1 MGTGTRTGIVAVAAL
16 LATASFRA
24 DAQERHAHVDTLRG
38 GRIVVSNPDS
48 PHAGPERVPT
58 LVEVLRI
65 GSIAGVCDSFG
76 DVFSLAVDGDGRIY
90 VADRQANEIR
100 VFSARGECVGTFGRS
115 GEGPGE
121 FGMLA
126 GIAWQPPGYL
136 WAIDALRNRATVFD
150 SLGTVL
156 ATHPLQLGRA
166 ASLPWRLWVDGGGSL
181 HFWSP
186 GFRRIVEYGTGPG
199 LDSLAGVPQ
208 PTVPPDSRMAR
219 MEYTR
224 EVGLGDSQIA
234 MQMGMPYAP
243 RVQWTVNSA
252 GNIWQ
257 AHTAAFA
264 IHETTYAGDTLRT
277 IRLDREPP
285 RLRGRERDSIAEATG
300 IAARRLPEHKYA
312 IENIRTGPDGWLWI
326 ETERG
331 ATRAWEVFDERGY
344 YVGRVASPVPIE
356 KEPFPVFTAGM
367 LTGVTLGELDEP
379 YVVRLRIVRGR

>member
-1 MGTGTRTGIVAVAAL
+1 MCTGIRTCISAIAGATLLVAA
-16 LATASFRA
+16 THRA
-24 DAQERHAHVDTLRG
+24 IAQARVDTLES

-48 PHAGPERVPT
+48 PHAGPEGVPT
-58 LVEVLRI
+58 LVEELRI
-65 GSIAGVCDSFG
+65 GSIEGACDSFG
-76 DVFSLAVDGDGRIY
+76 AVFSLAVDDGGRIY
-90 VADRQANEIR
+90 VADRQTNDIR
-100 VFSARGECVGTFGRS
+100 VFSARGECLGTFGRP

-166 ASLPWRLWVDGGGSL
+166 ASLPWRLWVDDAGSF

-186 GFRRIVEYGTGPG
+186 GFRRIVEYGVGPG

-208 PTVPPDSRMAR
+208 PMVPPGSR

-224 EVGLGDSQIA
+224 EAGSGDSRIT
-234 MQMGMPYAP
+234 MQMVIPHAP
-243 RVQWTVNSA
+243 RVQWAVNSA

-257 AHTAAFA
+257 AHTSAFT

-285 RLRGRERDSIAEATG
+285 RLEGRERDSIAEATG
-300 IAARRLPEHKYA
+300 LAARRLPEHKHA
-312 IENIRTGPDGWLWI
+312 IRNIRTSPDGWLWI
-326 ETERG
+326 ETEKG
-331 ATRAWEVFDERGY
+331 ATRAWDVFDEEGY
-344 YVGRVASPVPIE
+344 YVGRVESPVPIE
-356 KEPFPVFTAGM
+356 KTPFPVFTAGM
-367 LTGVTLGELDEP
+367 LTGVTLGELDEA
-379 YVVRLRIVRGR
+379 YVVRLRVVR

>member
-1 MGTGTRTGIVAVAAL
+1 MGIGIRTGISAIAGATLLVAA
-16 LATASFRA
+16 THRA
-24 DAQERHAHVDTLRG
+24 VAQERRARVDTLES
-38 GRIVVSNPDS
+38 GRIVVFNPDS
-48 PHAGPERVPT
+48 PHAGPEGVPT
-58 LVEVLRI
+58 LVEELRI
-65 GSIAGVCDSFG
+65 GSIEGACDSFG
-76 DVFSLAVDGDGRIY
+76 AVFSLAVDDDGRIY
-90 VADRQANEIR
+90 VADRQTNDIR
-100 VFSARGECVGTFGRS
+100 VFSARGECVRTFGRP

-126 GIAWQPPGYL
+126 GIVWQPPGYL

-166 ASLPWRLWVDGGGSL
+166 ASLPWRLWVDDGGSL

-186 GFRRIVEYGTGPG
+186 GFRRIVEYGVGPG

-208 PTVPPDSRMAR
+208 PMVPPGSR

-224 EVGLGDSQIA
+224 EAGSGDSRIT
-234 MQMGMPYAP
+234 MQMAIPHAP
-243 RVQWTVNSA
+243 RVRWTVNSA

-257 AHTAAFA
+257 AHTSAFA

-285 RLRGRERDSIAEATG
+285 RLEGRERDSIAEATG
-300 IAARRLPEHKYA
+300 LAARRLPEHKHA
-312 IENIRTGPDGWLWI
+312 IRNIRPGPDGWLWI

-331 ATRAWEVFDERGY
+331 ATRAWDVFDEGGY
-344 YVGRVASPVPIE
+344 YVGRVESPVPIE
-356 KEPFPVFTAGM
+356 KTPFPVFTAGM
-367 LTGVTLGELDEP
+367 VTGVTLGELDEA
-379 YVVRLRIVRGR
+379 YVVRLKIVRRR

>member
-1 MGTGTRTGIVAVAAL
+1 MQRFWVLAEFSIGLFHDDIITDINMISRPQGNGPGTASQQPGTLGTGGEREGLDRTVETGIAMGTGIRAGIVAVAAL

-24 DAQERHAHVDTLRG
+24 DAQERHARVDTLKG

-48 PHAGPERVPT
+48 PHAGPEGVPT

-65 GSIAGVCDSFG
+65 ASIAGVCDSFG

-121 FGMLA
+121 FGMVA

-166 ASLPWRLWVDGGGSL
+166 ASLPWRLWVDDGGSL

-208 PTVPPDSRMAR
+208 PTVPPEMRREGKDESVPIVYRMVVGAHPVGIR
-219 MEYTR
+219 PLLA
-224 EVGLGDSQIA
+224 EVWLMLESPPAYSDDGEP
-234 MQMGMPYAP
+234 M
-243 RVQWTVNSA
+243 
-252 GNIWQ
+252 
-257 AHTAAFA
+257 
-264 IHETTYAGDTLRT
+264 
-277 IRLDREPP
+277 RLDFPP
-285 RLRGRERDSIAEATG
+285 NPLLRRSLRSSGPRA
-300 IAARRLPEHKYA
+300 RLPCSAPAQKA
-312 IENIRTGPDGWLWI
+312 GVLVT
-326 ETERG
+326 TSS
-331 ATRAWEVFDERGY
+331 ATRA
-344 YVGRVASPVPIE
+344 
-356 KEPFPVFTAGM
+356 
-367 LTGVTLGELDEP
+367 
-379 YVVRLRIVRGR
+379 